1 MSSSAPAS
9 STPRETWREFK
20 ELVSF
25 LDKPGSALATVLVV
39 VLLLTAHAVASA
51 ALQRMMVDALL
62 SRDRPVI
69 LTAGSGMVSLEVFY
83 ILLSSWWLA
92 RRISYSGELGANLRR
107 ALAER
112 VFALGTE
119 QVERIDRGKFG
130 SWSTSDVEN
139 ASEVLNPVYFLAL
152 EATQAIAAT
161 AYMIVL
167 DWRLGLLC
175 CLSSPLIVHIGNRL
189 SSPMSRLGEKIQ
201 ATYAEISS
209 LATDAIANR
218 KVIRVF
224 GLAYEVGRRF
234 RSTNDR
240 AYAASRDLVVKSAF
254 LEGAMWFCG
263 IAPLAVP
270 FVYGSLLVFRG
281 TATLGTVMAII
292 FLSNYTRAPLSEI
305 GKDLGDLR
313 MRVGAAREVL
323 RFLREPSEETP
334 SGWCVKG
341 EVDDTGSIKFD
352 RLSFKYHGSE
362 HMSLDSVSLSVPSG
376 SCTVIVGESGS
387 GKTTLLKVLAGLYP
401 GGALLFVMVLVGNN
415 VGIAIVLRLMVDAVD
430 KFSRDLL
437 VRFWLLY
444 GALALVVPPLMALS
458 VLCMGVGIQRV
469 LRDLRTTLFAKSMA
483 LSRTYYDKRGSSF
496 VVSALVNDI
505 NLLGQTL
512 AQNIPTFFSSVA
524 GIVAALGIMT
534 SWSPVIVVPI
544 TVFTLAVSILNHRYA
559 RSMKDVVSSQQQA
572 ISEVM
577 GETSSVVLGHTV
589 VRTLRAE
596 KPWFARF
603 AEVTSKA
610 LSAVRRRGKIRA
622 RIAAT
627 RWSSGLFHRL
637 LELISALFVLRGW
650 VTPGMAEATAQ
661 MGSQVVSPIT
671 QRDGCRTEKRMGHAG
686 R

>member
-39 VLLLTAHAVASA
+39 VLLLTGHAVASA

-69 LTAGSGMVSLEVFY
+69 LTAGSGMVFLEMFY
-83 ILLSSWWLA
+83 VLLSSWWLA
-92 RRISYSGELGANLRR
+92 RRISYSGELAANLRR

-152 EATQAIAAT
+152 EASQAIAAT

-201 ATYAEISS
+201 AAYAEISS
-209 LATDAIANR
+209 LATDATANR

-234 RSTNDR
+234 RSANER
-240 AYAASRDLVVKSAF
+240 AYAANRDLVVKSAF

-292 FLSNYTRAPLSEI
+292 FLTNYTRAPLSEI
-305 GKDLGDLR
+305 GRDLGDLR

-323 RFLREPSEETP
+323 RFLREPPEERP

-341 EVDDTGSIKFD
+341 EVDDTGSVKLE
-352 RLSFKYHGSE
+352 RLSFKYRGSE

-401 GGALLFVMVLVGNN
+401 VYCEGGKLATLSKKKSVYVPQEPFLFPWSIRQNLLLGASGTGTRQDTVIDAAIRDACAEFVYDLPNGLDTVVSEGGASLSGGQKARLAIARALVADPDVLLFDEPGANLD
-415 VGIAIVLRLMVDAVD
+415 ARTEETLWQRLR
-430 KFSRDLL
+430 SRMA
-437 VRFWLLY
+437 
-444 GALALVVPPLMALS
+444 GKTLVVVTHRLS
-458 VLCMGVGIQRV
+458 GI
-469 LRDLRTTLFAKSMA
+469 KS
-483 LSRTYYDKRGSSF
+483 SDF
-496 VVSALVNDI
+496 VVMLD
-505 NLLGQTL
+505 
-512 AQNIPTFFSSVA
+512 
-524 GIVAALGIMT
+524 
-534 SWSPVIVVPI
+534 
-544 TVFTLAVSILNHRYA
+544 
-559 RSMKDVVSSQQQA
+559 
-572 ISEVM
+572 
-577 GETSSVVLGHTV
+577 
-589 VRTLRAE
+589 
-596 KPWFARF
+596 
-603 AEVTSKA
+603 
-610 LSAVRRRGKIRA
+610 
-622 RIAAT
+622 
-627 RWSSGLFHRL
+627 
-637 LELISALFVLRGW
+637 RGW
-650 VTPGMAEATAQ
+650 VIASGRHEELLDSCEAYRELYRRW
-661 MGSQVVSPIT
+661 GKE
-671 QRDGCRTEKRMGHAG
+671 EKVDVA
-686 R
+686 